1 MSKTRTLL
9 GGALLGIS
17 ALAVADDGAALFAQH
32 CSGCHGPQA
41 VGIEGIAP
49 PLHNPELWQSLD
61 AQAPRY
67 IAGVMSGG
75 LSGTLNVAGLD
86 YMGLVMPPQSQI
98 DSAQLASIAGYVL
111 GELNGVASAPDAAL
125 IDQLKAAP
133 LSHKELRAIRK
144 GS

>member
-1 MSKTRTLL
+1 MNKLPLL
-9 GGALLGIS
+9 LAAALLGS
-17 ALAVADDGAALFAQH
+17 PALVLADDGAALFAQH

-49 PLHNPELWQSLD
+49 PLHNPELWQGLG

-75 LSGTLNVAGLD
+75 LSGALNVAGLD

-111 GELNGVASAPDAAL
+111 GELNGVSAAPDAAL

-133 LSHKELRAIRK
+133 LSHKDLRTLRK